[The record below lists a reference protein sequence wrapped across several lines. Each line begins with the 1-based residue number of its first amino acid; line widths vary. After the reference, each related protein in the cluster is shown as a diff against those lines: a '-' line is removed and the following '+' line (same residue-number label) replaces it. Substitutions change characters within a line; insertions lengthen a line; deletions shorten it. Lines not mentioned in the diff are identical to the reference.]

1 MNDEVKQ
8 QVIEI
13 LEKENESLKDQ
24 IQVLKEREKRLED
37 NISQLKANLSFGR
50 RGMPWG

>member
-8 QVIEI
+8 QLIEI
-13 LEKENESLKDQ
+13 LEEENEKLKEE
-24 IQVLKEREKRLED
+24 IQVLKKREKRLED
-37 NISQLKANLSFGR
+37 NISQLRASLSFGR